1 MVASKVWRSTQGNGL
16 FLEKDSGM
24 ACHGPL
30 AALVHGNENLGD
42 SGRLGLPHGLPD
54 IRVLEM

>member
-1 MVASKVWRSTQGNGL
+1 MLASKVWRSTQVNGL
-16 FLEKDSGM
+16 FFERDRDW

-30 AALVHGNENLGD
+30 AALVHGNENLGN
-42 SGRLGLPHGLPD
+42 SGRPGLPHGLPD